1 MAFVEGNMPTEKVFD
16 GIVFPKTL
24 FPAAGNRER
33 LVEILEAEKEHLG
46 EYLRQHGAVLL
57 RGFHVRSADDF
68 SRVVQA
74 FGWKEFVYEGAANR
88 TKLADR
94 VLTVNTEPLHHFL
107 NFHHEMSL
115 LREYPNKVIFCC
127 IEAPPEGGETSIIP
141 SDFVVKRMEEKV
153 PKELEKLDKEGIN
166 VVMNAKCWQRMLDT
180 EDEIEAEKRA
190 MQKFIC
196 SSITF
201 NDDGTVNFNYGPM
214 SAVRELNG
222 KRVMW
227 HMVTEHNLSERKTK
241 ITYADGS
248 RMEEKVPKELEK
260 LDKEGINVVMNAKC
274 WQRMLDTE
282 DEIEAEKRA
291 MQKFICSS
299 ITFNDDGTVNFNY
312 GPMSAVRELNGKRV
326 MWHMVTGTIYR
337 RGKRR

>member
-1 MAFVEGNMPTEKVFD
+1 MAFLEGNMPTEKVFD

-33 LVEILEAEKEHLG
+33 LVEIVEAEKEHLG
-46 EYLRQHGAVLL
+46 EYLRQHGALLL
-57 RGFHVRSADDF
+57 RGFNVRSADDF
-68 SRVVQA
+68 SRVLQA
-74 FGWKEFVYEGAANR
+74 FGWKEFVYEGASNR

-94 VLTVNTEPLHHFL
+94 VLTVNTEPLHHFI

-166 VVMNAKCWQRMLDT
+166 VVMNAKCWRRMLDT
-180 EDEIEAEKRA
+180 EVEIEAEKRA

-222 KRVMW
+222 KGVIPQETIDAYNECFDEGCVDVKW
-227 HMVTEHNLSERKTK
+227 QPGDVLVLDNLSVQHARRPGLAL
-241 ITYADGS
+241 YRG
-248 RMEEKVPKELEK
+248 PF
-260 LDKEGINVVMNAKC
+260 
-274 WQRMLDTE
+274 
-282 DEIEAEKRA
+282 
-291 MQKFICSS
+291 QKFSR
-299 ITFNDDGTVNFNY
+299 
-312 GPMSAVRELNGKRV
+312 AKVRPWPKR
-326 MWHMVTGTIYR
+326 G
-337 RGKRR
+337 